1 MGEQVFS
8 RDEIRRAV
16 REALLEALPVE
27 QKKTGSIS
35 APNCR
40 LMKQLLES
48 VQSDGRKS
56 VVVDLSS
63 DRKVN
68 EFAQDLAKC
77 LQEKH
82 VAELVLRGRL
92 KFQTASRAGA
102 DQSSVKPSSS
112 EGKSGRPSPN
122 AAAVN
127 GRIETGVLSESKV
140 LALSKT
146 HQRIEVGKGVI
157 LTPLAKDRA
166 RRLKI
171 EIVRQ

>member
-1 MGEQVFS
+1 MSESGFS

-27 QKKTGSIS
+27 QKKTGTMPP
-35 APNCR
+35 PNCQ
-40 LMKQLLES
+40 LMKQLLEAA
-48 VQSDGRKS
+48 QANGAKP
-56 VVVDLSS
+56 VVVDFST

-68 EFAQDLAKC
+68 EFVKDLVNC

-82 VAELVLRGRL
+82 VADLIQRGRL
-92 KFQTASRAGA
+92 KFQLAARTRSG
-102 DQSSVKPSSS
+102 QSTVKSSQPES
-112 EGKSGRPSPN
+112 KTNQPSPKEV
-122 AAAVN
+122 AVN
-127 GRIETGVLSESKV
+127 GHIDSGVLSESKI

-146 HQRIEVGKGVI
+146 HQRIEVGKNVI